1 MKKYLCILASLVTLS
16 TGIVSCQSLLN
27 EPMCIGKL
35 EDRCRVPATVMS
47 ANSPSSTIVFARA
60 KLRGGSAG
68 ETFGGTVTVIS
79 QKVTIRRHDN
89 NMLVAGSIT
98 LDSTDDRLYRG
109 SSGYALIGQ
118 RSGELRGFEK
128 TSD

>member
-1 MKKYLCILASLVTLS
+1 MKKYLFVLASLLTLS
-16 TGIVSCQSLLN
+16 TGMTSCEAMKDFFAQF
-27 EPMCIGKL
+27 GF
-35 EDRCRVPATVMS
+35 EDRFRVPATVMS
-47 ANSPSSTIVFARA
+47 ANSPTSTTIIARA

-98 LDSTDDRLYRG
+98 LDSTNDRLYRG
-109 SSGYALIGQ
+109 NSGYALIGQ

>member
-16 TGIVSCQSLLN
+16 TGMVSCQSIMDLLAK
-27 EPMCIGKL
+27 GGL
-35 EDRCRVPATVMS
+35 EDRFRVPATVMS
-47 ANSPSSTIVFARA
+47 ANSPTSTTINARA
-60 KLRGGSAG
+60 KLGGGSAEG
-68 ETFGGTVTVIS
+68 IYGARVTTIT
-79 QKVTIRRHDN
+79 QKVTVRRHDN

-98 LDSTDDRLYRG
+98 LDSTNDRLNRG
-109 SSGYALIGQ
+109 NTGYALIGQ

>member
-16 TGIVSCQSLLN
+16 TGMVSCQSIMDLLAQGGF
-27 EPMCIGKL
+27 EH
-35 EDRCRVPATVMS
+35 RFRVPATVMS
-47 ANSPSSTIVFARA
+47 ANSPTSTTINARA
-60 KLRGGSAG
+60 KLGGGSAEG
-68 ETFGGTVTVIS
+68 IYGGTVTVIS
-79 QKVTIRRHDN
+79 QNVTIRRHDN

-98 LDSTDDRLYRG
+98 LDSTNDRLYRG
-109 SSGYALIGQ
+109 NTGYALIGQ

>member
-16 TGIVSCQSLLN
+16 TGMVSCGAVQQVL
-27 EPMCIGKL
+27 EGIGF
-35 EDRCRVPATVMS
+35 EDRFRVPATVMS
-47 ANSPSSTIVFARA
+47 ANSPTSTTISASIPVG
-60 KLRGGSAG
+60 GGSAR
-68 ETFGGTVTVIS
+68 TILWPTTTIIT

-98 LDSTDDRLYRG
+98 LDSTNDRLYRG
-109 SSGYALIGQ
+109 STGYALLGQ
-118 RSGELRGFEK
+118 KTGELRGFEK